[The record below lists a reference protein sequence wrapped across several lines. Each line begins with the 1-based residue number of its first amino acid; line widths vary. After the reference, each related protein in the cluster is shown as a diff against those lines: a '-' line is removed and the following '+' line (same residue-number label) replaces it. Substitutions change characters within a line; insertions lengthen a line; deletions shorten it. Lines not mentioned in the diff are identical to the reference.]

1 MMGSPRNTPDWTPEE
16 VEYLR
21 QSWGYT
27 SYEGMA
33 KALNRTVGGI
43 RIKAAHLGLG
53 PFYEAG
59 DYVTLNQL
67 YRTLY
72 GKNFNSYSLKS
83 WIQDRGLPVHRKKRS
98 NGSRVRVV
106 YLDEFWEWAEKHRS
120 FLDFSRMEENALGYE
135 PPWVAEQRSKDFRK
149 HTAHRSCPWTPL
161 EDQRL
166 RNLLEQHRFTWPEL
180 SKELSRSEGAIQRRI
195 NDLKIEERP
204 IRANPHAGSWTPE
217 AVAVLKAGILN
228 GDPYS
233 LIAQKIGKSE
243 KAVRGY
249 VYRVWKTERA
259 DNIRKMIQEE
269 SHGK

>member
-1 MMGSPRNTPDWTPEE
+1 MNRKGISNWTPEE
-16 VEYLR
+16 VEYLKTA
-21 QSWGYT
+21 WGTT

-33 KALNRTVGGI
+33 RTLNRSVYGV
-43 RIKAAHLGLG
+43 RLKASKLGLG
-53 PFYEAG
+53 RFLNHG

-67 YRTLY
+67 YRALFGRNVSTY
-72 GKNFNSYSLKS
+72 VLKT
-83 WIQDRGLPVHRKKRS
+83 WIQDRGMPIHYKKRS
-98 NGSRVRVV
+98 NKSRVRIV
-106 YLDEFWEWAEKHRS
+106 YLDEFWEWAAEHRS
-120 FLDFSRMEENALGYE
+120 FLDFSQMEEYALGWE
-135 PPWVAEQRSKDFRK
+135 PDWVADQRSKDFRK
-149 HTAHRSCPWTPL
+149 RIDHRTDPWTPL

-166 RNLLEQHRFTWPEL
+166 RNLLEQNRFTWPEM
-180 SKELSRSEGAIQRRI
+180 SKELGRSECAIARRI
-195 NDLKIEERP
+195 NDLKIEDRP
-204 IRANPHAGSWTPE
+204 IRANPHTGYWTPE
-217 AVAVLKAGILN
+217 VIEVLKAGILN

>member
-1 MMGSPRNTPDWTPEE
+1 MPIH
-16 VEYLR
+16 Y
-21 QSWGYT
+21 
-27 SYEGMA
+27 
-33 KALNRTVGGI
+33 
-43 RIKAAHLGLG
+43 
-53 PFYEAG
+53 
-59 DYVTLNQL
+59 
-67 YRTLY
+67 
-72 GKNFNSYSLKS
+72 
-83 WIQDRGLPVHRKKRS
+83 KKRS
-98 NGSRVRVV
+98 NKSRVRIV
-106 YLDEFWEWAEKHRS
+106 YLDEFWEWAAEHRS
-120 FLDFSRMEENALGYE
+120 FLDFSQMEEYALGWE
-135 PPWVAEQRSKDFRK
+135 PDWVADQRSKDFRK
-149 HTAHRSCPWTPL
+149 RLSHRTDPWTPL

-180 SKELSRSEGAIQRRI
+180 SKELGQSEGAIARRI
-195 NDLKIEERP
+195 RDLKIEGRP

-249 VYRVWKTERA
+249 VYRIWKTERA